1 MKHQGGV
8 WDWSG
13 VLGIA
18 TLAIGLLLGGS
29 ILGWTLV
36 PFVLIAAGTV
46 LVLAWFLTHRALVAE
61 VAGLRSTQD
70 NANFLVA
77 ATAFAVILILVNVVA
92 VRFDQKF
99 DLTEEGFYTLS
110 PQSVKVVQEL
120 SQPVKVWVV
129 SESPNPTVREQLE
142 RFQRLNPQ
150 QFSFEFLN
158 PRNNPAEASRLEVS
172 RADTIVVEAGT
183 RRQQFAEPAGA
194 QLESELTP
202 AILRTVTTEDLKA
215 YFTEGHQELA
225 LNPPAGQMGISQA
238 SSGLSREGFTTESL
252 NLVTTEIPEDASVI
266 VVAGPQRPFLPGE
279 TDKLTSYLDE
289 GGKLLL
295 LLNPQTDNN
304 LSPLLQAWGVDLGD
318 DVVVDRLSETFFRS
332 GPLVALGA
340 TYDASH
346 PITAD
351 LANQR
356 LFTLFPLARSV
367 STSLVQGITAT
378 QLVSTSPQ
386 GSWGETSLDLNRP
399 NQQQTLSFDPEVDTP
414 GPVGLGI
421 ALSKEITTPE
431 DDLREARLVVYGS
444 SGFASDGVYAQQ
456 GNPDLFLNTVNW
468 LSAQEEQRISIRPKS
483 VTNRRF
489 TLNNRSFT
497 ALSWI
502 AVLLLPGLALIG
514 GFYLW
519 WRRR

>member
-1 MKHQGGV
+1 
-8 WDWSG
+8 
-13 VLGIA
+13 
-18 TLAIGLLLGGS
+18 
-29 ILGWTLV
+29 LV
-36 PFVLIAAGTV
+36 PFILIAAGAI
-46 LVLAWFLTHRALVAE
+46 LVLAWLLTHRSLVAE

-77 ATAFAVILILVNVVA
+77 ATAFAVILILINVVA

-110 PQSVKVVQEL
+110 PQSVEVVQEL

-129 SESPNPTVREQLE
+129 TENPNPTIREQLE

-158 PRNNPAEASRLEVS
+158 PRNNPAEASRLEVK
-172 RADTIVVEAGT
+172 RADTIVVESGT
-183 RRQQFAEPAGA
+183 RRQQFAEPA

-202 AILRTVTTEDLKA
+202 AILRTVTTDDLKA

-225 LNPPAGQMGISQA
+225 LSPPAGQTGISQA
-238 SSGLSREGFTTESL
+238 SSGLSREGFTTETL

-295 LLNPQTDNN
+295 MLNPQTDTN
-304 LSPLLQAWGVDLGD
+304 LSPLLQEWGVELGD

-340 TYDASH
+340 TYDAAH

-367 STSLVQGITAT
+367 STTPLQGIIPT
-378 QLVSTSPQ
+378 QLVTTSPQ
-386 GSWGETSLDLNRP
+386 GSWGETSLDLTRP

-414 GPVGLGI
+414 GPVGLGV

-431 DDLREARLVVYGS
+431 DELVEARLVVYGS

-468 LSAQEEQRISIRPKS
+468 LAEQEEERISIRPKS
-483 VTNRRF
+483 ATNRRF

-502 AVLLLPGLALIG
+502 AVLILPGLALIG

-519 WRRR
+519 WQRR